1 MSFSV
6 TRSLGLVSSCVTWI
20 LILGLGRSPD
30 DDFDTT
36 SRTVEFAT
44 GATTNGFDV
53 LVLAD
58 TDPEVLHRYQLML
71 FDPASGASLG
81 SSSVVAV
88 TIETND
94 DLYGIVS
101 LIQTNAGLAAD
112 TDGTFR
118 VLNLNIVATRPLET
132 LGAVAVDVQ
141 TPYIDDKSASDLV
154 ASNTASI
161 VIREGLP
168 SGVTE
173 LIVSTSAALSTSV
186 LSGL

>member
-1 MSFSV
+1 MTLMPKQLKRLLTSSSAAGGALVGDLSNATVTTTATDGTGGEIAFDSTIGLHTVVTASDSVSFSV

-36 SRTVEFAT
+36 SRTVEFTT

-81 SSSVVAV
+81 SSSFVEI
-88 TIETND
+88 TIEAND

-101 LIQTNAGLAAD
+101 LIHANVGTATD

-118 VLNLNIVATRPLET
+118 VLNIVAT
-132 LGAVAVDVQ
+132 
-141 TPYIDDKSASDLV
+141 
-154 ASNTASI
+154 
-161 VIREGLP
+161 
-168 SGVTE
+168 
-173 LIVSTSAALSTSV
+173 
-186 LSGL
+186 